1 MAKTAKAEK
10 SAKAGS
16 TPSVE
21 ERKSAAD
28 DMRELGT
35 EELTARLVEAKEE
48 LFNLRFQM
56 ATGQMDNNRRLRTV
70 RHDIARVYTVM
81 RERELGLSI
90 GPDQVAGKEGAA

>member
-1 MAKTAKAEK
+1 MA
-10 SAKAGS
+10 
-16 TPSVE
+16 
-21 ERKSAAD
+21 RKSATKAAD
-28 DMRELGT
+28 TPSKADRSSAADQLRELGT
-35 EELTARLVEAKEE
+35 DELTARLVGAKEE

-90 GPDQVAGKEGAA
+90 GPDQVPGKEGAA